1 MKKYYCWIPSFE
13 SWINAIFLFLLLSA
27 FFVFIKVIN
36 PWLKLILFNSPE
48 LSLFIICLLCW
59 SPLLFI
65 TWTHHL
71 IHIGIAKL
79 FPKIQAPE
87 LDKTEGWFPGI
98 ISWWEGLY
106 GWLVLIF
113 SLLMSGTIISLYL
126 LYSEPIYKWQSI
138 DNPPEWLVS
147 WASLLI
153 FVSVVYLYHFDNLV
167 KKRLLSIK
175 KSRISLE

>member
-1 MKKYYCWIPSFE
+1 MKKYYYWIPCFA
-13 SWINAIFLFLLLSA
+13 SWLNAIFLFLLLGA
-27 FFVFIKVIN
+27 FWVFIEIIK
-36 PWLKLILFNSPE
+36 PWFKLILFNSPE
-48 LSLFIICLLCW
+48 FSIFIICLFCW

-65 TWTHHL
+65 AFTHHF
-71 IHIGIAKL
+71 IHVSITKI

-87 LDKTEGWFPGI
+87 LDKTAGWFPGI

-126 LYSEPIYKWQSI
+126 LYSEPIYKWQNL
-138 DNPPEWLVS
+138 DNPPELLVNF
-147 WASLLI
+147 ASLLI
-153 FVSVVYLYHFDNLV
+153 FVSAAYFYHFENLV

-175 KSRISLE
+175 KSKSSLK